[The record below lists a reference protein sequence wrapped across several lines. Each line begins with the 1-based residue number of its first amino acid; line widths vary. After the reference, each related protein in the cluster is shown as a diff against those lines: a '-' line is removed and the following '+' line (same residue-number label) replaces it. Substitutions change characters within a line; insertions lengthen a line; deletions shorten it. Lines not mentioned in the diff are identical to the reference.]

1 MMFNT
6 TTNTTIK
13 LIQQNYVNMNDNNIY
28 FTNSNNMIIYR
39 MSFRSI

>member
-28 FTNSNNMIIYR
+28 FTNSNNMIIE
-39 MSFRSI
+39 